1 MDAGDADIHFFIY
14 IIRNLRWHLTKLYAV
29 RILLRAERIFTIMVD
44 LHVHSTCSD
53 GTYTPEE
60 LVDYA
65 REKGLR
71 AFALT
76 DHDTVNGLD
85 RVIQYAE
92 KLRQTQAASPVISSP
107 NDAGC
112 SAASRL
118 TVPSQSGSDSSA
130 PKAVDVSKA
139 CSIPFPVDTDTPRRA
154 NIPRT
159 CGVPSAP
166 GADVPSVPEVIPGIE
181 LSTEYQGKDI
191 HMVGLFIDYH
201 QPDFSRYLEDFI
213 RSRENRNEK
222 MCALLREHGIAIS
235 YETLLSEFPGA
246 VITRAHFARYL
257 LYHGYIQSMKEAF
270 DRYVGDHCPCFV
282 PREKVTPAQAVKLI
296 LGAGGVPVLAHP
308 ILYHMSDERLE
319 NLVKELKSIGLAG
332 IEAIYSTYNTA
343 EERQIRGLAS
353 KYGLKISGGSDFH
366 GANKPKIDLGT
377 GWGKLYVPDEVLE
390 NLRPDR

>member
-1 MDAGDADIHFFIY
+1 
-14 IIRNLRWHLTKLYAV
+14 
-29 RILLRAERIFTIMVD
+29 MVD

-53 GTYTPEE
+53 GTFTPEE

-65 REKGLR
+65 IKKGLT

-76 DHDTVNGLD
+76 DHDTVSGLD
-85 RVIQYAE
+85 RAINYAYS
-92 KLRQTQAASPVISSP
+92 LRHTPVQI
-107 NDAGC
+107 
-112 SAASRL
+112 
-118 TVPSQSGSDSSA
+118 
-130 PKAVDVSKA
+130 
-139 CSIPFPVDTDTPRRA
+139 
-154 NIPRT
+154 
-159 CGVPSAP
+159 
-166 GADVPSVPEVIPGIE
+166 PEVIPGIE

-201 QPDFSRYLEDFI
+201 QPDFARYLEDFI
-213 RSRENRNEK
+213 HSRENRNKK
-222 MCALLREHGIAIS
+222 MCALLREHGIDIT
-235 YETLLSEFPGA
+235 YEALLAEFPGA

-257 LYHGYIQSMKEAF
+257 LSHGYIQSLKEAF
-270 DRYVGDHCPCFV
+270 DRYVGDRCPCFV
-282 PREKVTPAQAVKLI
+282 PREKVTPAQAVELI

-308 ILYHMSDERLE
+308 ILYHMSDDRLE
-319 NLVKELKSIGLAG
+319 ALVAELKSIGLVG

-390 NLRPDR
+390 KLRS

>member
-1 MDAGDADIHFFIY
+1 MLLYKTVSRAHF
-14 IIRNLRWHLTKLYAV
+14 
-29 RILLRAERIFTIMVD
+29 LRAERIFTIMVD

-65 REKGLR
+65 MEKGLR

-85 RVIQYAE
+85 RAIRYAE
-92 KLRQTQAASPVISSP
+92 GLRQAQAASPVNSSRT
-107 NDAGC
+107 DAGL
-112 SAASRL
+112 STASPLKDAVPCL
-118 TVPSQSGSDSSA
+118 TAPSQSGAGTPA
-130 PKAVDVSKA
+130 PKATDLFSSSA
-139 CSIPFPVDTDTPRRA
+139 DADTP
-154 NIPRT
+154 
-159 CGVPSAP
+159 VSQ
-166 GADVPSVPEVIPGIE
+166 VPEIIPGIE

-201 QPDFSRYLEDFI
+201 QPDFAHYLEDFI

-222 MCALLREHGIAIS
+222 MCALLREHGVDITYDA
-235 YETLLSEFPGA
+235 LLAEFPGA

-257 LYHGYIQSMKEAF
+257 LSHGYIQSMKEAF

-282 PREKVTPAQAVKLI
+282 PREKVTPAQAVELI

-308 ILYHMSDERLE
+308 ILYHMSDERLD
-319 NLVKELKSIGLAG
+319 NLVAELKKIGLVG

-343 EERQIRGLAS
+343 EERQIRKLAA
-353 KYGLKISGGSDFH
+353 KYNLKISGGSDFH
-366 GANKPKIDLGT
+366 GANKPRIDLGT

-390 NLRPDR
+390 NLRPAR

>member
-1 MDAGDADIHFFIY
+1 
-14 IIRNLRWHLTKLYAV
+14 
-29 RILLRAERIFTIMVD
+29 MVD

-53 GTYTPEE
+53 GTFTPEE

-65 REKGLR
+65 IKKGLT

-76 DHDTVNGLD
+76 DHDTVSGLD
-85 RVIQYAE
+85 RAINYADS
-92 KLRQTQAASPVISSP
+92 LRQAEASSSVT
-107 NDAGC
+107 
-112 SAASRL
+112 AS
-118 TVPSQSGSDSSA
+118 TGS
-130 PKAVDVSKA
+130 
-139 CSIPFPVDTDTPRRA
+139 
-154 NIPRT
+154 
-159 CGVPSAP
+159 
-166 GADVPSVPEVIPGIE
+166 PSVPSEGTSVSKYSNAAFPDTDSFSNHDVQIPQVVPGIE

-201 QPDFSRYLEDFI
+201 QPDFARYLEDFI
-213 RSRENRNEK
+213 HSRENRNKK
-222 MCALLREHGIAIS
+222 MCALLREHGIDIT
-235 YETLLSEFPGA
+235 YEALLAEFPGA

-257 LYHGYIQSMKEAF
+257 LSHGYIQSLKEAF
-270 DRYVGDHCPCFV
+270 DRYVGDRCPCFV
-282 PREKVTPAQAVKLI
+282 PREKVTPAQAVELI

-308 ILYHMSDERLE
+308 ILYHMSDDRLE
-319 NLVKELKSIGLAG
+319 ALVAELKSIGLVG

-390 NLRPDR
+390 KLRS

>member
-1 MDAGDADIHFFIY
+1 
-14 IIRNLRWHLTKLYAV
+14 
-29 RILLRAERIFTIMVD
+29 MVD

-53 GTYTPEE
+53 GTFTPEE

-65 REKGLR
+65 IQKGLT

-85 RVIQYAE
+85 RAIRYAE
-92 KLRQTQAASPVISSP
+92 KLRQAQAASPVIFSR
-107 NDAGC
+107 NDA
-112 SAASRL
+112 AAR
-118 TVPSQSGSDSSA
+118 
-130 PKAVDVSKA
+130 
-139 CSIPFPVDTDTPRRA
+139 FPVSFSRNDAAARLPVSS
-154 NIPRT
+154 
-159 CGVPSAP
+159 VPD
-166 GADVPSVPEVIPGIE
+166 ADVPRVPEIIPGIE

-191 HMVGLFIDYH
+191 HMVGLFIDYR
-201 QPDFSRYLEDFI
+201 QPEFAHYLEDFI

-222 MCALLREHGIAIS
+222 MCALLREHGIDIT
-235 YETLLSEFPGA
+235 YEALLAEFPGA

-257 LYHGYIQSMKEAF
+257 LSHGYIQSMKEAF

-282 PREKVTPAQAVKLI
+282 PREKVTPAQAVELI

-308 ILYHMSDERLE
+308 ILYHMSDDRLDT
-319 NLVKELKSIGLAG
+319 LVAELKKIGLVG

-343 EERQIRGLAS
+343 EERQIRGLAA
-353 KYGLKISGGSDFH
+353 KYDLKISGGSDFH

-390 NLRPDR
+390 ILRPDR

>member
-1 MDAGDADIHFFIY
+1 
-14 IIRNLRWHLTKLYAV
+14 
-29 RILLRAERIFTIMVD
+29 MVD

-53 GTYTPEE
+53 GTFTPEE

-65 REKGLR
+65 IQKGLT

-85 RVIQYAE
+85 RAIRYAE
-92 KLRQTQAASPVISSP
+92 ELRQARVTSPVISSHNYADDRLP
-107 NDAGC
+107 VSFSRNDAADRLP
-112 SAASRL
+112 AAS
-118 TVPSQSGSDSSA
+118 VSDT
-130 PKAVDVSKA
+130 AVSM
-139 CSIPFPVDTDTPRRA
+139 PQ
-154 NIPRT
+154 
-159 CGVPSAP
+159 
-166 GADVPSVPEVIPGIE
+166 VPEVIPGIE

-191 HMVGLFIDYH
+191 HMVGLFIDYR
-201 QPDFSRYLEDFI
+201 QPEFAHYLEDFI

-222 MCALLREHGIAIS
+222 MCVLLREHDIDIT
-235 YETLLSEFPGA
+235 YEALLAEFPGA

-257 LYHGYIQSMKEAF
+257 LSHGYIQSMKEAF

-282 PREKVTPAQAVKLI
+282 PREKVTPAQAVELI

-308 ILYHMSDERLE
+308 ILYHMSDDRLDT
-319 NLVKELKSIGLAG
+319 LVAELKKIGLVG

-353 KYGLKISGGSDFH
+353 KYDLKISGGSDFH

-390 NLRPDR
+390 NLRPGEPSFSAGL

>member
-1 MDAGDADIHFFIY
+1 
-14 IIRNLRWHLTKLYAV
+14 
-29 RILLRAERIFTIMVD
+29 MVD

-53 GTYTPEE
+53 GTLTPEE

-65 REKGLR
+65 IQKGLT

-85 RVIQYAE
+85 RAIRYAE
-92 KLRQTQAASPVISSP
+92 ELRQAQAASPVGFSRNNADDRFPVSFSR
-107 NDAGC
+107 NDA
-112 SAASRL
+112 AAYLPVS
-118 TVPSQSGSDSSA
+118 SQSGA
-130 PKAVDVSKA
+130 AA
-139 CSIPFPVDTDTPRRA
+139 LQ
-154 NIPRT
+154 
-159 CGVPSAP
+159 
-166 GADVPSVPEVIPGIE
+166 VPEVVPGIE

-191 HMVGLFIDYH
+191 HMVGLFIDYR
-201 QPDFSRYLEDFI
+201 QPEFAHYLEDFI
-213 RSRENRNEK
+213 RSREHRNEK
-222 MCALLREHGIAIS
+222 MCALLREHGVDIT
-235 YETLLSEFPGA
+235 YEALLSEFPGA

-257 LYHGYIQSMKEAF
+257 LSHGYIQSMKEAF

-282 PREKVTPAQAVKLI
+282 PREKVTPAQAVELI

-308 ILYHMSDERLE
+308 ILYHMSDDRLDT
-319 NLVKELKSIGLAG
+319 LVAELKKIGLVG

-353 KYGLKISGGSDFH
+353 KYDLQISGGSDFH

>member
-1 MDAGDADIHFFIY
+1 
-14 IIRNLRWHLTKLYAV
+14 
-29 RILLRAERIFTIMVD
+29 MVD

-53 GTYTPEE
+53 GTFTPEE

-65 REKGLR
+65 IKKGLT

-76 DHDTVNGLD
+76 DHDTVSGLD
-85 RVIQYAE
+85 RAIHY
-92 KLRQTQAASPVISSP
+92 AASLRHTPVQI
-107 NDAGC
+107 
-112 SAASRL
+112 
-118 TVPSQSGSDSSA
+118 
-130 PKAVDVSKA
+130 
-139 CSIPFPVDTDTPRRA
+139 
-154 NIPRT
+154 
-159 CGVPSAP
+159 
-166 GADVPSVPEVIPGIE
+166 PEVIPGIE

-201 QPDFSRYLEDFI
+201 QPNFARYLEDFI
-213 RSRENRNEK
+213 HSRENRNKK
-222 MCALLREHGIAIS
+222 MCALLREHGIDIT
-235 YETLLSEFPGA
+235 YEALLAEFPGA

-257 LYHGYIQSMKEAF
+257 LSHGYIQSLKEAF
-270 DRYVGDHCPCFV
+270 DRYVGDRCPCFV
-282 PREKVTPAQAVKLI
+282 PREKVTPAQAVELI

-308 ILYHMSDERLE
+308 ILYHMSDDRLE
-319 NLVKELKSIGLAG
+319 ALVAELKSIGLVG

-390 NLRPDR
+390 KLRP

>member
-1 MDAGDADIHFFIY
+1 
-14 IIRNLRWHLTKLYAV
+14 
-29 RILLRAERIFTIMVD
+29 MVD

-53 GTYTPEE
+53 GTFTPEE

-65 REKGLR
+65 IQKGLT

-85 RVIQYAE
+85 RAIRYAE
-92 KLRQTQAASPVISSP
+92 ELRQAQAASPVISSR
-107 NDAGC
+107 NDADDRFPV
-112 SAASRL
+112 SFSRNDAAARL
-118 TVPSQSGSDSSA
+118 PVSSQSGVA
-130 PKAVDVSKA
+130 ARLPVSFQ
-139 CSIPFPVDTDTPRRA
+139 S
-154 NIPRT
+154 
-159 CGVPSAP
+159 
-166 GADVPSVPEVIPGIE
+166 GAAALQVPEVIPGIE

-191 HMVGLFIDYH
+191 HMVGLFIDYR
-201 QPDFSRYLEDFI
+201 QPEFAHYLEDFI
-213 RSRENRNEK
+213 RSREHRNEK
-222 MCALLREHGIAIS
+222 MCALLREHGVDIT
-235 YETLLSEFPGA
+235 YEALLSEFPGA

-257 LYHGYIQSMKEAF
+257 LSHGYIQSMKEAF

-282 PREKVTPAQAVKLI
+282 PREKVTPAQAVELI

-308 ILYHMSDERLE
+308 ILYHMSDDRLDT
-319 NLVKELKSIGLAG
+319 LVAELKKIGLVG

-353 KYGLKISGGSDFH
+353 KYDLKISGGSDFH

-390 NLRPDR
+390 NLRPEKK